1 MFDSNKKMMNFKKFP
16 IFNKIFLCIS
26 LIIFFNEGINSQN
39 NPIFFDTPY
48 EVPSEFDSRVITTA
62 VPFLLIASD
71 ARAAGLGDM
80 GVATSVDT
88 YSQQWNP
95 SKYAFSETKSGFGI
109 SYTPYL
115 SKLVNDIFLANVTY
129 FNRINERSAFAASFK
144 YFSLGEIE
152 LRQTA
157 EDLGIIEKPN
167 ELTLDVS
174 YALRL
179 SDQFSMS
186 VALRY
191 LRSDLR
197 IPEIDSNFGAA
208 SSYGVDISGYYQS
221 EEVAYNDFNGR
232 WRGGFALQNI
242 GPKIKYDDAGQENF
256 IPTTLRLGGGFDFIF
271 DYYNKLSVTA
281 EVAKLLVPTPPIKGD
296 IYESFIDNNGNG
308 IYDPENSTNASD
320 LDVLADLAQGPNGE
334 VLQDVILEGQD
345 PNVGFV
351 KGIFQSFGDAPG
363 GFSEE
368 LEEFTWAL
376 SAEYLYQDSF
386 ALRAGY
392 FNENEFKG
400 ARKFFSLGA
409 GFKYTT
415 IDIDLS
421 YLFSAS
427 KVQSPLESTLRFSLS
442 FNIGDGEY
450 LEY

>member
-1 MFDSNKKMMNFKKFP
+1 MINKKFNGSLRFLILITILVFP
-16 IFNKIFLCIS
+16 LRNIKAQTHI
-26 LIIFFNEGINSQN
+26 EP
-39 NPIFFDTPY
+39 NP
-48 EVPSEFDSRVITTA
+48 DSRVITTG

-80 GVATSVDT
+80 GVATSVDA

-129 FNRINERSAFAASFK
+129 FNRISERSAFAASFK

-152 LRQTA
+152 LRET
-157 EDLGIIEKPN
+157 EFDLGIIEKPN
-167 ELTLDVS
+167 ELTFDVS

-197 IPEIDSNFGAA
+197 IQALDPNSKSAG
-208 SSYGVDISGYYQS
+208 SYGVDISGFYQG
-221 EEVAYNDFNGR
+221 EEVAYNEFNGR

-242 GPKIKYDDAGQENF
+242 GPKLKYDDAGRENF
-256 IPTTLRLGGGFDFIF
+256 IPTNLRLGGGFDFIF
-271 DYYNKLSVTA
+271 DFYNKLSVTA
-281 EVAKLLVPTPPIKGD
+281 EFTKLLVPTPPITGTEYSYNDVNGD
-296 IYESFIDNNGNG
+296 GIWTLEEDGELQQSNIINNNVIID
-308 IYDPENSTNASD
+308 
-320 LDVLADLAQGPNGE
+320 
-334 VLQDVILEGQD
+334 GQD

-351 KGIFQSFGDAPG
+351 DGIFQSFGDAPG

-368 LEEFTWAL
+368 LDEFTWAL

-392 FNENEFKG
+392 FNENETKG

-409 GFKYTT
+409 GFKYSTV
-415 IDIDLS
+415 DIDMS

-427 KVQSPLESTLRFSLS
+427 KVQSPLENTLRFSLS
-442 FNIGDGEY
+442 FNIGQGEY